1 MLEINS
7 DFLGTF
13 ENPFLTLAIF
23 EFHHLNRKNRI
34 QFLEYGL
41 VFQIDNT
48 VFTGP
53 LLVAVFLNAGCA

>member
-48 VFTGP
+48 VFRGP
-53 LLVAVFLNAGCA
+53 FLPGLY